1 MGYLNGFMVNNNTNI
16 STFFSAPVKMLRDVP
31 YTLIN
36 ELAKYLNPGSR
47 WKILGGHLEFNNT
60 DISNF
65 ALVKE
70 NATQVMLEEW
80 GQRDCATVVNLRNVF
95 AMMKW
100 QKEEKICAEYV

>member
-1 MGYLNGFMVNNNTNI
+1 
-16 STFFSAPVKMLRDVP
+16 MLRDVP